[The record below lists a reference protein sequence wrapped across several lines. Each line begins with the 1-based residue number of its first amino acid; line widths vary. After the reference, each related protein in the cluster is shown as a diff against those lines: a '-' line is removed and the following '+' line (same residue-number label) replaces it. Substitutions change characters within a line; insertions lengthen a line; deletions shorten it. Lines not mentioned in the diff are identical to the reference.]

1 MAIMK
6 QLYETGGKMRNRF
19 VVMLI
24 AGLMI
29 TPGAAFAQTALA
41 TQSSAAAT
49 ATAARAATASN
60 LAFDVASV
68 RPSPAPD
75 QATMMAG
82 LQAGRKPNWV
92 RVDGSRATFN
102 YESLNDLI
110 AYAYKLRSYEISGPE
125 WLVTDRFDI
134 AARLPDGATKD
145 DVPEMLRALLVERFK
160 LATHREMSEQPV
172 LALVVGK
179 SGPKLKE
186 AVATAA
192 VIDQDAP
199 LKPGESKQD
208 TPSGPMRL
216 MKNSDG
222 STTYNMGAR
231 GTFTLKFDG
240 ETRSMHMQAD
250 TITMKGFVMMMT
262 TLGAGQ
268 GRQIVD
274 MTGLTGMYQAGVDF
288 SLMDL
293 ASSLSAQGID
303 IPRRPGGGSSGAEAT
318 DPEGGATVSAA
329 LEKLGLRL
337 EKSRAK
343 VDRLVVD
350 HVEKSPTE
358 N

>member
-1 MAIMK
+1 MRDRFGLMLMA
-6 QLYETGGKMRNRF
+6 GA
-19 VVMLI
+19 LI
-24 AGLMI
+24 AA
-29 TPGAAFAQTALA
+29 GAAFGQTAAVSQAAIGTNVTAQVA
-41 TQSSAAAT
+41 TG
-49 ATAARAATASN
+49 N
-60 LAFDVASV
+60 LTFDVASV

-75 QATMMAG
+75 QATMLAG
-82 LQAGRKPNWV
+82 LIAGRRPNWV
-92 RVDGSRATFN
+92 RVDGTRATFN

-160 LATHREMSEQPV
+160 LASHREMSEQPV
-172 LALVVGK
+172 LALVVAK

-186 AVATAA
+186 AAATPEA
-192 VIDQDAP
+192 IDENTP
-199 LKPGESKQD
+199 LKPGETKMD
-208 TPSGPMRL
+208 TPSGPIRL
-216 MKNSDG
+216 MKNADG

-231 GTFTLKFDG
+231 GTFTLKFDSS
-240 ETRSMHMQAD
+240 TLSMHMEASS
-250 TITMKGFVMMMT
+250 ISMKGFAIMMN
-262 TLGAGQ
+262 TLGGGE

-274 MTGLTGMYQAGVDF
+274 MTGLTGNYQATADF

-293 ASSLSAQGID
+293 TSSLSAQGIE
-303 IPRRPGGGSSGAEAT
+303 IPRRPGGGSSGTEAT

-329 LEKLGLRL
+329 LEKLGLKL

>member
-1 MAIMK
+1 M
-6 QLYETGGKMRNRF
+6 KMRNRF
-19 VVMLI
+19 GLMLMAGALI
-24 AGLMI
+24 AA
-29 TPGAAFAQTALA
+29 GAACAQTAPA
-41 TQSSAAAT
+41 TQAASSVQASPAVQAAPG
-49 ATAARAATASN
+49 N

-75 QATMMAG
+75 QTTMIAG
-82 LQAGRKPNWV
+82 LQAGRLPNWV
-92 RVDGSRATFN
+92 RADGTRATFH
-102 YESLNDLI
+102 YESLKELI
-110 AYAYKLRSYEISGPE
+110 AYAYKLRTYEISGPE

-134 AARLPDGATKD
+134 EARLPDGATKD
-145 DVPEMLRALLVERFK
+145 DVPEMLQALLAERFN
-160 LATHREMSEQPV
+160 LTSHREMQEQPV
-172 LALVVGK
+172 LGLVVAK

-186 AVATAA
+186 SSAKPVAF
-192 VIDQDAP
+192 DESES
-199 LKPGESKQD
+199 LKPDESKMD
-208 TPSGPMRL
+208 SPDGPIHL
-216 MKNSDG
+216 MKNADG

-231 GTFTLKFDG
+231 GSFTLKLDG

-274 MTGLTGMYQAGVDF
+274 MTGLTGMYQAAVNF
-288 SLMDL
+288 SMMDL
-293 ASSLSAQGID
+293 MSSLSAQGIEL
-303 IPRRPGGGSSGAEAT
+303 PRRPGGGSSSTEAT

-329 LEKLGLRL
+329 LEKLGLKL

-350 HVEKSPTE
+350 HVEKSPTD

>member
-1 MAIMK
+1 
-6 QLYETGGKMRNRF
+6 MRNRF

-24 AGLMI
+24 AGALMAA
-29 TPGAAFAQTALA
+29 GAAFGQTAPA
-41 TQSSAAAT
+41 TQAPVAAAAT
-49 ATAARAATASN
+49 AAVQTTSGN
-60 LAFDVASV
+60 LTFDAASV

-75 QATMMAG
+75 QATMLAG
-82 LQAGRKPNWV
+82 LIAGRRPNWV
-92 RVDGSRATFN
+92 RVDGTRATFN

-134 AARLPDGATKD
+134 AARLPEGATKD
-145 DVPEMLRALLVERFK
+145 DVPEMLQALLAERFK

-172 LALVVGK
+172 LGLVIGK

-186 AVATAA
+186 SIATPEA
-192 VIDQDAP
+192 IDENAP
-199 LKPGESKQD
+199 LKPGESKMD
-208 TPSGPMRL
+208 TPSGPIRL
-216 MKNSDG
+216 MKNEDG

-231 GTFTLKFDG
+231 GSFTLKFDG
-240 ETRSMHMQAD
+240 ETRSMHMEAS

-274 MTGLTGMYQAGVDF
+274 MTGLTGMYQTAVDF
-288 SLMDL
+288 SVMDL
-293 ASSLSAQGID
+293 QSSLSAQGID
-303 IPRRPGGGSSGAEAT
+303 IPRRPGGGSSGTEAT

>member
-1 MAIMK
+1 
-6 QLYETGGKMRNRF
+6 MRDRF

-24 AGLMI
+24 AGALI
-29 TPGAAFAQTALA
+29 AASAAFGQTGLA
-41 TQSSAAAT
+41 TQAPAAAATTSAAAAT
-49 ATAARAATASN
+49 AGN

-68 RPSPAPD
+68 RPSPEPD
-75 QATMMAG
+75 QATMLAG
-82 LQAGRKPNWV
+82 LQAGKQPNWV
-92 RVDGSRATFN
+92 RIDGSRATFN
-102 YESLNDLI
+102 YESLKDLI

-160 LATHREMSEQPV
+160 LTTHREMSEQPV
-172 LALVVGK
+172 LALVIAK

-186 AVATAA
+186 STATPEA
-192 VIDQDAP
+192 IDENAP
-199 LKPGESKQD
+199 LQPGETKTD

-216 MKNSDG
+216 MHNADG

-240 ETRSMHMQAD
+240 ETRSMHMEAS

-262 TLGAGQ
+262 TLGAGE

-274 MTGLTGMYQAGVDF
+274 MTGLTGMYQAAVDF
-288 SLMDL
+288 SVMDL
-293 ASSLSAQGID
+293 QSSLSAQGID
-303 IPRRPGGGSSGAEAT
+303 IPRRPGGGSSGTEAT

-337 EKSRAK
+337 EKSSAK

>member
-1 MAIMK
+1 MRDRFGLMLMA
-6 QLYETGGKMRNRF
+6 GA
-19 VVMLI
+19 LI
-24 AGLMI
+24 A
-29 TPGAAFAQTALA
+29 TGAAFGQTASA
-41 TQSSAAAT
+41 VQAPVAAAAT
-49 ATAARAATASN
+49 AAVQTTSGN
-60 LAFDVASV
+60 LSFDAASV

-75 QATMMAG
+75 MAVMIAG
-82 LQAGRKPNWV
+82 LQAGKRPNWV
-92 RVDGSRATFN
+92 RIDGTRATFN

-110 AYAYKLRSYEISGPE
+110 AYAYKMKRYEISGPE

-145 DVPEMLRALLVERFK
+145 DVPEMLRALLAERFK

-172 LALVVGK
+172 LALLVGK
-179 SGPKLKE
+179 GGPKLKE
-186 AVATAA
+186 STETPEA
-192 VIDQDAP
+192 IDENAP
-199 LKPGESKQD
+199 LQPGETKMD
-208 TPSGPMRL
+208 TPSGPIRL
-216 MKNSDG
+216 MKNADG

-240 ETRSMHMQAD
+240 ETRSMHMEAS

-274 MTGLTGMYQAGVDF
+274 MTGLTGMYQAAVDF
-288 SLMDL
+288 SVMDL
-293 ASSLSAQGID
+293 QSSLSAQGID
-303 IPRRPGGGSSGAEAT
+303 IPRRPGGGSSGTEAT

-343 VDRLVVD
+343 VDRLVVG

>member
-1 MAIMK
+1 M
-6 QLYETGGKMRNRF
+6 
-19 VVMLI
+19 
-24 AGLMI
+24 
-29 TPGAAFAQTALA
+29 
-41 TQSSAAAT
+41 
-49 ATAARAATASN
+49 
-60 LAFDVASV
+60 
-68 RPSPAPD
+68 
-75 QATMMAG
+75 ATMMAG
-82 LQAGRKPNWV
+82 LQAGKRPDWV

-102 YESLNDLI
+102 YESLKELI
-110 AYAYKLRSYEISGPE
+110 AYAYKLRGYEINGPE

-134 AARLPDGATKD
+134 AARLPEGATKD

-160 LATHREMSEQPV
+160 LATHREMQEQPV

-179 SGPKLKE
+179 GGPKLKE
-186 AVATAA
+186 STATPEA
-192 VIDQDAP
+192 IDENAP
-199 LKPGESKQD
+199 LKPGESKVD
-208 TPSGPMRL
+208 TPNGPIRL
-216 MKNSDG
+216 MKNADG

-274 MTGLTGMYQAGVDF
+274 MTGLTGNYQAAVDF

-293 ASSLSAQGID
+293 MSSLHDQGID
-303 IPRRPGGGSSGAEAT
+303 IPARPPSGSSGTAAT

>member
-1 MAIMK
+1 MA
-6 QLYETGGKMRNRF
+6 
-19 VVMLI
+19 
-24 AGLMI
+24 
-29 TPGAAFAQTALA
+29 
-41 TQSSAAAT
+41 AAAT
-49 ATAARAATASN
+49 AAVQTTSGN
-60 LAFDVASV
+60 LTFDAASV

-75 QATMMAG
+75 QATMLAG
-82 LQAGRKPNWV
+82 LIAGRRPNWV
-92 RVDGSRATFN
+92 RVDGTRATFN

-134 AARLPDGATKD
+134 AARLPEGATKD
-145 DVPEMLRALLVERFK
+145 DVPEMLQALLAERFK

-172 LALVVGK
+172 LGLVIGK

-186 AVATAA
+186 SIATPEA
-192 VIDQDAP
+192 IDENAP
-199 LKPGESKQD
+199 LKPGESKMD
-208 TPSGPMRL
+208 TPSGPIRL
-216 MKNSDG
+216 MKNEDG

-231 GTFTLKFDG
+231 GSFTLKFDG
-240 ETRSMHMQAD
+240 STLSMHMEASS
-250 TITMKGFVMMMT
+250 ISMKGFAIMMN
-262 TLGAGQ
+262 TLGGGE

-274 MTGLTGMYQAGVDF
+274 MTGLTGMYQTAVDF
-288 SLMDL
+288 SVMDL
-293 ASSLSAQGID
+293 QSSLSAQGID
-303 IPRRPGGGSSGAEAT
+303 IPRRPGGGSSGTEAT

>member
-1 MAIMK
+1 
-6 QLYETGGKMRNRF
+6 MRDRSGL
-19 VVMLI
+19 MLLAGALI
-24 AGLMI
+24 A
-29 TPGAAFAQTALA
+29 TGAAFGQTGLA
-41 TQSSAAAT
+41 TQAPAAAATTSAAAV
-49 ATAARAATASN
+49 AASN

-75 QATMMAG
+75 QQTMLAG
-82 LQAGRKPNWV
+82 LIAGRRPNWV
-92 RVDGSRATFN
+92 RVDGTRATFN

-172 LALVVGK
+172 LALVVAK
-179 SGPKLKE
+179 
-186 AVATAA
+186 
-192 VIDQDAP
+192 
-199 LKPGESKQD
+199 
-208 TPSGPMRL
+208 SGPMRL
-216 MKNSDG
+216 MMNADG

-240 ETRSMHMQAD
+240 ETRSMHMEAS

-262 TLGAGQ
+262 TLGAGE

-274 MTGLTGMYQAGVDF
+274 MTGLTGMYQAAVDF
-288 SLMDL
+288 SVMDL
-293 ASSLSAQGID
+293 QSSLSAQGID
-303 IPRRPGGGSSGAEAT
+303 IPRRPGGGSSGSEAT
-318 DPEGGATVSAA
+318 DPEGDTTVAAA
-329 LEKLGLRL
+329 LEKLGLKL

>member
-1 MAIMK
+1 
-6 QLYETGGKMRNRF
+6 
-19 VVMLI
+19 MLI
-24 AGLMI
+24 AGALMAA
-29 TPGAAFAQTALA
+29 GAAFGQTAPA
-41 TQSSAAAT
+41 TQAPVAAAAT
-49 ATAARAATASN
+49 AAVQTTSGN
-60 LAFDVASV
+60 LTFDAASV

-75 QATMMAG
+75 QATMLAG
-82 LQAGRKPNWV
+82 LIAGRRPNWV
-92 RVDGSRATFN
+92 RVDGTRATFN

-134 AARLPDGATKD
+134 AARLPEGATKD
-145 DVPEMLRALLVERFK
+145 DVPEMLQALLAERFK

-172 LALVVGK
+172 LGLVIGK

-186 AVATAA
+186 SIATPEA
-192 VIDQDAP
+192 IDENAP
-199 LKPGESKQD
+199 LKPGESKMD
-208 TPSGPMRL
+208 TPSGPIRL
-216 MKNSDG
+216 MKNEDG

-231 GTFTLKFDG
+231 GSFTLKFDG
-240 ETRSMHMQAD
+240 ETRSMHMEAS

-274 MTGLTGMYQAGVDF
+274 MTGLTGNYQATADF

-293 ASSLSAQGID
+293 TSSLSAHGID
-303 IPRRPGGGSSGAEAT
+303 IPRRPGGGSSGTEAT

>member
-1 MAIMK
+1 VA
-6 QLYETGGKMRNRF
+6 
-19 VVMLI
+19 
-24 AGLMI
+24 
-29 TPGAAFAQTALA
+29 
-41 TQSSAAAT
+41 AAAT
-49 ATAARAATASN
+49 AAVQTTSGN
-60 LAFDVASV
+60 LTFDAASV

-75 QATMMAG
+75 QATMLAG
-82 LQAGRKPNWV
+82 LIAGRRPNWV
-92 RVDGSRATFN
+92 RVDGTRATFN

-134 AARLPDGATKD
+134 AARLPEGATKD
-145 DVPEMLRALLVERFK
+145 DVPEMLQALLAERFK

-172 LALVVGK
+172 LGLVIGK

-186 AVATAA
+186 SIATPEA
-192 VIDQDAP
+192 IDENAP
-199 LKPGESKQD
+199 LKPGESKMD
-208 TPSGPMRL
+208 TPSGPIRL
-216 MKNSDG
+216 MKNEDG

-231 GTFTLKFDG
+231 GSFTLKFDG
-240 ETRSMHMQAD
+240 STLSMHMEASS
-250 TITMKGFVMMMT
+250 ISMKGFAIMMN
-262 TLGAGQ
+262 TLGGGE

-274 MTGLTGMYQAGVDF
+274 MTGLTGMYQTAVDF
-288 SLMDL
+288 SVMDL
-293 ASSLSAQGID
+293 QSSLSAQGID
-303 IPRRPGGGSSGAEAT
+303 IPRRPGGGSSGTEAT